1 MRASRYH
8 ILYSDIGGVLGT
20 NGWDGEVR
28 RKVAQR
34 FHIDLQEIEP
44 RHHLVFDSYER
55 GYMPFEDYLRYVFF
69 GSPRGFSIEEVRDY
83 SYAQSIAWQEN
94 IDFFKRVKSA
104 NRLKLALI
112 SNEGRGITE
121 HRVGKFGLRE
131 LADFLVV
138 SHCVRLRK
146 PDRAIWQLALDLAQA
161 TAQESIYI
169 DDREMFADI
178 AAEMG
183 FTAIQHVSLESTS
196 SRLRELGLQ
205 AQTVASSV

>member
-1 MRASRYH
+1 MRHSRYQ

-28 RKVAQR
+28 RKVAER
-34 FHIDLQEIEP
+34 FHIDLEEIEP
-44 RHHLVFDSYER
+44 KHHLVFDSYER

-69 GSPRGFSIEEVRDY
+69 GSPRSFTIGEMRDY
-83 SYAQSIAWQEN
+83 SYAQSIAWPEN
-94 IDFFKRVKSA
+94 IAFFKRVKSA
-104 NRLKLALI
+104 NGLKLALI

-138 SHCVRLRK
+138 SHCVQLRK

-161 TAQESIYI
+161 AAEESIYI
-169 DDREMFADI
+169 DDREMFANV

-183 FTAIQHVSLESTS
+183 FTAIHHVSLESTS
-196 SRLRELGLQ
+196 NRLRELGFEVD
-205 AQTVASSV
+205 ARVSEI